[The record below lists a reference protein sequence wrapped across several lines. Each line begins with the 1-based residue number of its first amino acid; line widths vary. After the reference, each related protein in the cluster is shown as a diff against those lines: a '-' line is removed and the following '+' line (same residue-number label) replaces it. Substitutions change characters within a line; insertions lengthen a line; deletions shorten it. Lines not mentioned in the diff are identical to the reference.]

1 MLKSIKVKG
10 IFFLILSFIIIFIS
24 CAPAVKPTGEAH
36 QKEVGKTYA
45 LSLDVYKPEFVFPG
59 TTVLVNSPNP
69 KNPYIVEI
77 DMKGKVVWYYEIPK
91 STLRGCEISKGPD
104 IEWLPSDDHFLFVL
118 PYKGVYEINRQGQIV
133 WRHETD
139 TVSHDADRLLNGNTL
154 FV

>member
-77 DMKGKVVWYYEIPK
+77 DMKGKVVWHYEIPK